1 MADYPPDGRTRPRG
15 FDALFYQRR
24 ERISVFAHHAAG
36 NQIESTASLMLP
48 WPASDDAAQNLFH
61 IGVEI
66 LDRMA
71 YRKEATATYDKGLLM
86 GFIDVDI
93 DPAFYPAPA
102 PAARVPN
109 VEAATGGPADLGP
122 DIGA

>member
-1 MADYPPDGRTRPRG
+1 
-15 FDALFYQRR
+15 
-24 ERISVFAHHAAG
+24 
-36 NQIESTASLMLP
+36 
-48 WPASDDAAQNLFH
+48 
-61 IGVEI
+61 
-66 LDRMA
+66 MA
-71 YRKEATATYDKGLLM
+71 YRNEATATYDKGFLM